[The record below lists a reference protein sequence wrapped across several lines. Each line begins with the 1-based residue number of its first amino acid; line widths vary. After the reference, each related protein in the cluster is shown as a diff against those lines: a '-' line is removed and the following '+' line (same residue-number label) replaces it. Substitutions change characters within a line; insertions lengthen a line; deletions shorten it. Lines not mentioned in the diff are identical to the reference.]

1 MKNVL
6 NKLFLCHQ
14 EIVEYQKHI
23 VYDYLEEVTTY
34 LDEMPESERDRPM
47 HAPAIKLL
55 VELLRQILVCFTI
68 IN

>member
-1 MKNVL
+1 
-6 NKLFLCHQ
+6 
-14 EIVEYQKHI
+14 

-55 VELLRQILVCFTI
+55 VELLRQILVCFAI